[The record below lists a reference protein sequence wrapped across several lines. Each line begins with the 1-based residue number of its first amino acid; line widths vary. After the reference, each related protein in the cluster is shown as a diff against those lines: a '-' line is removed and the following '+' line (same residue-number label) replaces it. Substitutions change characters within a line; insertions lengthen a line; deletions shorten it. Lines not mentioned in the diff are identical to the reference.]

1 MLILNLKLKHARGSL
16 VPCDHPLG
24 RKRIAYDYTCMMSTC
39 MYIGMSVCVYLCVYV
54 HIYIST
60 RYVRAYII
68 YIIRPE
74 TFESYGDVFHQD
86 VRDLQ
91 VPSQNLLHEAPYGCK
106 YPLCLRSP
114 KPLNP
119 TLTHQNPPFCSPY
132 KLHIRAYYNKT
143 PQNRFW

>member
-24 RKRIAYDYTCMMSTC
+24 RKRIAYDDEYMHVYRNVCMC
-39 MYIGMSVCVYLCVYV
+39 VPFVCIIHIY
-54 HIYIST
+54 IYIST